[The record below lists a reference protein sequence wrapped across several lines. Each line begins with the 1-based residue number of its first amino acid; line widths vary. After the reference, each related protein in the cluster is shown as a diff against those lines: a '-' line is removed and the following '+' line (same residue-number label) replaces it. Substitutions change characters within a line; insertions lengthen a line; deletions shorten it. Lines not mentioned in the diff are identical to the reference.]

1 VVTSAPAGPNEQ
13 YVRKMNEEGD
23 IAFDVALFRLGYYNY
38 AKLNTEPMVHKFK
51 ADEWYVIDLILDWSE
66 Q

>member
-1 VVTSAPAGPNEQ
+1 
-13 YVRKMNEEGD
+13 MNEEGD